1 MGERSVVGE
10 DGEERQQW
18 RRGSGK
24 KKRRISTNEDEGRN
38 GGRGWEDE
46 RTATNE
52 KGEGEE
58 KEAEAEAGN
67 LDRIDHLLKPRVLV
81 AADRPST
88 PFAKIWI
95 LLDLRVELKVR

>member
-1 MGERSVVGE
+1 ME
-10 DGEERQQW
+10 
-18 RRGSGK
+18 K
-24 KKRRISTNEDEGRN
+24 KDNNEDEGRVKRKDEYPPTKTK
-38 GGRGWEDE
+38 GETGAGDGKTRGRRRMKRGRG
-46 RTATNE
+46 
-52 KGEGEE
+52 GEE